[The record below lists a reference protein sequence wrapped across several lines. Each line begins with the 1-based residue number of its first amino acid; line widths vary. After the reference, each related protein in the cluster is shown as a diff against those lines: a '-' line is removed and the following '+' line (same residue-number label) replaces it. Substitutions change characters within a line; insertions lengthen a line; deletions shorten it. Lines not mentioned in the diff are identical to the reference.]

1 MANRTEDK
9 KPLTVKLYKPTH
21 AKLKIY
27 ATLNEK
33 SLDEVITE
41 MITEVTDINI
51 VKFVEEGLNKLE
63 EESKDEYI
71 DEFEADYQEYAEE
84 LEDQARRLGITGV
97 VLVHPKKKV
106 NLQISTE
113 THKKLKIIS
122 SLYDESLESI
132 ASNIVENNV
141 NDLDI
146 VNLVSEEFSNDNK
159 DNDDAEE

>member
-71 DEFEADYQEYAEE
+71 DEFEAE
-84 LEDQARRLGITGV
+84 LTLIMNAAIIRFFRTSVSDSVCTK
-97 VLVHPKKKV
+97 P
-106 NLQISTE
+106 STA
-113 THKKLKIIS
+113 S
-122 SLYDESLESI
+122 SSSGC
-132 ASNIVENNV
+132 VR
-141 NDLDI
+141 
-146 VNLVSEEFSNDNK
+146 
-159 DNDDAEE
+159 

>member
-1 MANRTEDK
+1 MAVRKENE
-9 KPLTVKLYKPTH
+9 KPITIKLYKPTH

-27 ATLNEK
+27 ATIHEK

-41 MITEVTDINI
+41 MLEEVTDIDI

-71 DEFEADYQEYAEE
+71 DGVEEEFYDEDFAEE
-84 LEDQARRLGITGV
+84 AVKLGITGV

-106 NLQISTE
+106 NLHISTE

-122 SLYDESLESI
+122 SLYDESLEGI
-132 ASNIVENNV
+132 ASNIIENNI

-146 VNLVSEEFSNDNK
+146 VNMVSEEFDEK
-159 DNDDAEE
+159 